1 MVNRIQPSRA
11 QVVAQPPRENARASA
26 GRTPFQLEPARASPA
41 PAARAAPE
49 VALQRVAGT
58 IERQRVEI
66 DRAIRDAARGRS
78 FSPAEILILQARV
91 FAYSQNL
98 EVLSQVVDK
107 SVGAVKTALNTQ
119 L

>member
-1 MVNRIQPSRA
+1 MVNRIPSSRA
-11 QVVAQPPRENARASA
+11 QVVAQPPREKASSS
-26 GRTPFQLEPARASPA
+26 GHTSFQLAPARASPA
-41 PAARAAPE
+41 PAARASLPE
-49 VALQRVAGT
+49 PPLQRVAGA

-78 FSPAEILILQARV
+78 FSPAEILVLQARV
-91 FAYSQNL
+91 FAYAQNL